1 MTGPGLEAD
10 DFKKDRNIL
19 DKAHAFVDSH
29 IRLVKV
35 RYCAMKEE
43 ALRMI
48 AVRDLNSD
56 NYTLNWL

>member
-10 DFKKDRNIL
+10 DFKKDRNVL

-35 RYCAMKEE
+35 RYFAMNDE
-43 ALRMI
+43 ALRKI
-48 AVRDLNSD
+48 AVTDFNSD
-56 NYTLNWL
+56 NYTLNCL